1 MRPDD
6 VEHLYEA
13 YAAEGAP
20 LCIAGKSTPKHPDG
34 ISVAI
39 YFTRKGRI
47 KGVSVF
53 DGAAEEFLAVVGKV
67 PDDIREAYEQ
77 QEEED

>member
-1 MRPDD
+1 MRIED
-6 VEHLYEA
+6 VAHVWEA
-13 YAAEGAP
+13 YAVEGEP

-67 PDDIREAYEQ
+67 PNEVKEEYAKQ
-77 QEEED
+77 QEEE